1 MKHLNSYFLWPNI
14 VNRLGTE
21 ILKWSAQASKAD
33 QYLSLVCADRSVDL
47 YFDSVEERNS
57 WKDLLIA
64 LHAKEQ
70 GKLMGVEP
78 IELLPGDGTSAEDI
92 AFEQLVLYSSI
103 GKTFPEQ
110 TRLKWLWK
118 DEIIIY

>member
-1 MKHLNSYFLWPNI
+1 M
-14 VNRLGTE
+14 
-21 ILKWSAQASKAD
+21 
-33 QYLSLVCADRSVDL
+33 DL

-110 TRLKWLWK
+110 TRLK
-118 DEIIIY
+118 